1 MSPFS
6 SLQDVVVALVLAVVV
21 NISGILGV
29 YMAIEWSKVV
39 IPNLDVS
46 AARDSLIALAVSS

>member
-1 MSPFS
+1 M
-6 SLQDVVVALVLAVVV
+6 VALVLAVVV

-39 IPNLDVS
+39 IPTLDVS

>member
-1 MSPFS
+1 M
-6 SLQDVVVALVLAVVV
+6 VALVLAVVV

-29 YMAIEWSKVV
+29 YMAIEWSKVI
-39 IPNLDVS
+39 IPALDVS